1 MEILNK
7 LKSNENLA
15 IALGFFD
22 GVHLGHKAVINA
34 AVDYA
39 KKNNI
44 KSAVVTFRQSPY
56 VALNNVKPNYIITL
70 EEKIKAIKK
79 LGVDYL
85 YLSDFTEDL
94 AKQTASDYLKN
105 LVDDLHPKMIATGF
119 NHYFGYNK
127 SGGVDYLRLMQQ
139 EYGYEF
145 KEINPIK
152 LNEDVISSTAIRK
165 ALSNGDIPKA
175 NSMLGYRFYVK
186 NEVIKGRQ
194 IGRTIGFKTANL
206 KMPEKMINIPDGV
219 YAVEVEVL
227 GKKYMGIAIRLF
239 HCPHLFN
246 QRLFFL
252 SADCPYRQDQLHSE
266 QYQNEQPHFQNRELI
281 RHYISGKSTYTHFS
295 ASKDGSR
302 KPNDQRCQC
311 CKERIAQPLTDV
323 HFT

>member
-7 LKSNENLA
+7 LKSDENLA

-22 GVHLGHKAVINA
+22 GIHLGHKAVINA

-152 LNEDVISSTAIRK
+152 LNEDVISSTSIRK

-227 GKKYMGIAIRLF
+227 GKKHMGIANFGSNPTVTDDSQKLLEVHIIG
-239 HCPHLFN
+239 FN
-246 QRLFFL
+246 QDIYGELVKVSFL
-252 SADCPYRQDQLHSE
+252 VKIR
-266 QYQNEQPHFQNRELI
+266 NEKKFQSLTELKAQI
-281 RHYISGKSTYTHFS
+281 E
-295 ASKDGSR
+295 KDIE
-302 KPNDQRCQC
+302 CL
-311 CKERIAQPLTDV
+311 E
-323 HFT
+323 

>member
-227 GKKYMGIAIRLF
+227 GKKHMGIANFGSNPTVTDDSQKLLEVHIID
-239 HCPHLFN
+239 FN
-246 QRLFFL
+246 QDIYGELVNVSFL
-252 SADCPYRQDQLHSE
+252 VKIR
-266 QYQNEQPHFQNRELI
+266 NEKKFQSLTELKTQI
-281 RHYISGKSTYTHFS
+281 E
-295 ASKDGSR
+295 KDIE
-302 KPNDQRCQC
+302 CL
-311 CKERIAQPLTDV
+311 E
-323 HFT
+323 

>member
-139 EYGYEF
+139 EYEYEF

-227 GKKYMGIAIRLF
+227 GKKHMGIANFGSNPTVTDDFQKLLEVHIID
-239 HCPHLFN
+239 FN
-246 QRLFFL
+246 QDIYGELVKVSFL
-252 SADCPYRQDQLHSE
+252 VKIR
-266 QYQNEQPHFQNRELI
+266 NEKKFQSLTELKAQI
-281 RHYISGKSTYTHFS
+281 E
-295 ASKDGSR
+295 KDIE
-302 KPNDQRCQC
+302 CL
-311 CKERIAQPLTDV
+311 E
-323 HFT
+323 

>member
-22 GVHLGHKAVINA
+22 GVHLGHKAVISA

-227 GKKYMGIAIRLF
+227 GKKHMGIANFGSNPTVTDDSQKLLEVHIID
-239 HCPHLFN
+239 FN
-246 QRLFFL
+246 QDIYGELVKVSFL
-252 SADCPYRQDQLHSE
+252 VKIR
-266 QYQNEQPHFQNRELI
+266 NEKKFQSLTELKTQI
-281 RHYISGKSTYTHFS
+281 E
-295 ASKDGSR
+295 KDIE
-302 KPNDQRCQC
+302 CL
-311 CKERIAQPLTDV
+311 E
-323 HFT
+323 

>member
-139 EYGYEF
+139 EYEYEF

-227 GKKYMGIAIRLF
+227 GKKHMGIANFGSNPTVTDDSQKLLEVHIIG
-239 HCPHLFN
+239 FN
-246 QRLFFL
+246 QDIYGELVKVSFL
-252 SADCPYRQDQLHSE
+252 VKIR
-266 QYQNEQPHFQNRELI
+266 NEKKFQSLTELKAQI
-281 RHYISGKSTYTHFS
+281 E
-295 ASKDGSR
+295 KDIE
-302 KPNDQRCQC
+302 CL
-311 CKERIAQPLTDV
+311 E
-323 HFT
+323 

>member
-7 LKSNENLA
+7 LKSNKNLA

-227 GKKYMGIAIRLF
+227 GKKHMGIANFGSNPTVTDDSQKLLEVHIID
-239 HCPHLFN
+239 FN
-246 QRLFFL
+246 QDIYGELVKVSFL
-252 SADCPYRQDQLHSE
+252 VKIR
-266 QYQNEQPHFQNRELI
+266 NEKKFQSLTELKAQI
-281 RHYISGKSTYTHFS
+281 E
-295 ASKDGSR
+295 KDIE
-302 KPNDQRCQC
+302 CL
-311 CKERIAQPLTDV
+311 E
-323 HFT
+323 